1 MLYTIASRSLD
12 RLAAGYRRDVHD
24 RRVRPCAVGRRPR
37 VVRRRA
43 VERPPLAGIGASNRE
58 HETMFGGVAWK
69 ARNPRSAVGTRDAW
83 RYSAPSKRTPRL
95 DARTMRFPS
104 TFKTINAL
112 KTSLTR
118 S

>member
-58 HETMFGGVAWK
+58 HETMFGGFTWK
-69 ARNPRSAVGTRDAW
+69 TRKLRSSVCTRAVSYTHLRAHETRHDLVC
-83 RYSAPSKRTPRL
+83 RL
-95 DARTMRFPS
+95 
-104 TFKTINAL
+104 
-112 KTSLTR
+112 
-118 S
+118 